1 MSLANGRATNHRNP
15 GVLRRRTTTVLTNH
29 IGSETASSEPC
40 RTCQLADAV
49 DGDPNHGNSFDIS
62 PTEIASPHRSRRG
75 CIGVTAT
82 PDPSIQLYP
91 PALSFTNPGLQP
103 QTASNTY
110 SGANHDTPSSL
121 WNPGLPGFPGWLGP
135 ATPEFNPYLT
145 PTPNS
150 IGYPPVDLSA
160 TTDYQADSPLQLP
173 GVYDFSAYG
182 QPGPVHYLP
191 SYGVYDN
198 FRIVPGSFAYSNSF
212 PCRHHFTAVDP
223 QATLASSNLPFL
235 PDDGSV
241 LPGQHIIPTPP
252 GPQMTI
258 ASSNQVPFLGTDITM
273 AAPALP
279 GQHIGMITTTPGPNP
294 MASRVTPPGSNANA
308 NTYTCDY
315 LGCGQRV
322 ARRGDLVRHKLK
334 HGVPQYPCL
343 VHGCQGS
350 DPEGRTIIVTGGV
363 GFMGSATSESILE
376 VGGDVICLDYLQEP
390 KMDIWDRIQSKAQK
404 HGGKAWYYSVDVTS
418 AEGVQS
424 AISKAV
430 ANARYPLRG
439 MIACHGISDERP
451 ALDYPMDLFR
461 KVIDTNL
468 NGAFICAQAAA
479 QEMCKAAD
487 PKGGSIVLVAS
498 MSAHNT
504 NKGVDTAAYN
514 TSKSGV
520 LQLARSLAAEW
531 GSSPDHPLIRVNTL
545 SPGYIRT
552 PMTTPTL
559 EKLGLDGQWSSD
571 NMLNRL
577 SFIDEYRGPILY
589 LLSDASSFMTAADL
603 VVDGGHTSW

>member
-1 MSLANGRATNHRNP
+1 MS
-15 GVLRRRTTTVLTNH
+15 
-29 IGSETASSEPC
+29 SSA
-40 RTCQLADAV
+40 Q
-49 DGDPNHGNSFDIS
+49 
-62 PTEIASPHRSRRG
+62 SRRPRVREAKPK
-75 CIGVTAT
+75 IGN
-82 PDPSIQLYP
+82 PDT
-91 PALSFTNPGLQP
+91 PAL
-103 QTASNTY
+103 
-110 SGANHDTPSSL
+110 
-121 WNPGLPGFPGWLGP
+121 
-135 ATPEFNPYLT
+135 
-145 PTPNS
+145 
-150 IGYPPVDLSA
+150 DL
-160 TTDYQADSPLQLP
+160 
-173 GVYDFSAYG
+173 F
-182 QPGPVHYLP
+182 
-191 SYGVYDN
+191 
-198 FRIVPGSFAYSNSF
+198 
-212 PCRHHFTAVDP
+212 
-223 QATLASSNLPFL
+223 
-235 PDDGSV
+235 
-241 LPGQHIIPTPP
+241 
-252 GPQMTI
+252 
-258 ASSNQVPFLGTDITM
+258 
-273 AAPALP
+273 
-279 GQHIGMITTTPGPNP
+279 
-294 MASRVTPPGSNANA
+294 
-308 NTYTCDY
+308 
-315 LGCGQRV
+315 
-322 ARRGDLVRHKLK
+322 KL
-334 HGVPQYPCL
+334 
-343 VHGCQGS
+343 
-350 DPEGRTIIVTGGV
+350 ERRTIIVTGGV

-390 KMDIWDRIQSKAQK
+390 KKDVWDRIQSKAQQYS
-404 HGGKAWYYSVDVTS
+404 GKAWYYSVDVTS

-430 ANARYPLRG
+430 AKSRYPLRG

-451 ALDYPMDLFR
+451 ALGYPMDLFR

-479 QEMCKAAD
+479 QEMCKATDA
-487 PKGGSIVLVAS
+487 KGGSIVLVAS

-577 SFIDEYRGPILY
+577 SFIDEYRGPVLY